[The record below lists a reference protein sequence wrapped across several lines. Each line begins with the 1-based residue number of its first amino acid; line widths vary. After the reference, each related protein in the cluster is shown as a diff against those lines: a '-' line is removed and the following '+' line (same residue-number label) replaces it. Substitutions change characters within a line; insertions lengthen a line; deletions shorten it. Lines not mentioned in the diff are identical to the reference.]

1 MTAAPVEP
9 VDIAG
14 NNLMIHILGH
24 GGIYLYLTYLL
35 PNLLVEAT
43 EVLFDESRS
52 SEKLETLMKHS
63 RCIRIIALGRGP
75 RDRLLPAL
83 LHGYCA

>member
-14 NNLMIHILGH
+14 NNLIIHILGH
-24 GGIYLYLTYLL
+24 GGIYLYLPIAEY
-35 PNLLVEAT
+35 LLVEAT
-43 EVLFDESRS
+43 KVLFDESRS

-63 RCIRIIALGRGP
+63 RCIRIVALGRGP

>member
-14 NNLMIHILGH
+14 NNLIIHILGH
-24 GGIYLYLTYLL
+24 GGIYLYLPIAEY
-35 PNLLVEAT
+35 LLVEAT
-43 EVLFDESRS
+43 KVLFDESRS

-63 RCIRIIALGRGP
+63 RCIRIVALGRGP

-83 LHGYCA
+83 LHGYCG

>member
-14 NNLMIHILGH
+14 NNLIIHILGH
-24 GGIYLYLTYLL
+24 GGIYLYLPIAEY
-35 PNLLVEAT
+35 LLVEAT
-43 EVLFDESRS
+43 KVLFDESRS

-63 RCIRIIALGRGP
+63 RCIRIVALGRGP

-83 LHGYCA
+83 LHGDCG